1 MQYGECDWCSLKSII
16 LSLILSAHLGIRQA
30 LKQMIKSYVILI
42 LREPKDGRSKC
53 NHIALCKKPSRKWK
67 IAIHKTGTMAWIEI
81 VTHFPLWL
89 KTIKMQ
95 CPSWSYWSRVG
106 NLCHHQFEGNDT
118 LQLNVNERSHKCHA
132 IKLIDWL
139 TTSEVRNKQVWLDG
153 GWMGEWDQVL
163 WWNVNMNYELCVL

>member
-1 MQYGECDWCSLKSII
+1 
-16 LSLILSAHLGIRQA
+16 
-30 LKQMIKSYVILI
+30 MIKSYVIII
-42 LREPKDGRSKC
+42 LPEPKDGRSKC

-89 KTIKMQ
+89 KTIQMQ
-95 CPSWSYWSRVG
+95 CPSWSYWSRVE

-153 GWMGEWDQVL
+153 GWMGEWENGIKCFGGMWTWIMSYAYFKPPRHIRRQVRMRWENL
-163 WWNVNMNYELCVL
+163 AHEHEHTYKM